1 MSASHERI
9 SREVEQAMRPTAG
22 DSGLELTLTVTAYD
36 KGMIQVDGVPM
47 AGNGW
52 LSAAEVVAQE
62 AHRVAAPGEARAP
75 HSRAT

>member
-22 DSGLELTLTVTAYD
+22 DSVTAYD

-52 LSAAEVVAQE
+52 LSAAEVVVQKLTE
-62 AHRVAAPGEARAP
+62 LQRQVKRDRPKSKAA
-75 HSRAT
+75 

>member
-52 LSAAEVVAQE
+52 LSAAEVVVQKLTE
-62 AHRVAAPGEARAP
+62 LQRQVKRDRPKSKAA
-75 HSRAT
+75 